1 MLDDKIMELAKTLVA
16 SYEEAYQLCLPEVE
30 RIIKYQIKDIDL
42 IEHTLDQVLNI
53 YTNKGF
59 YLFIRLLLYYRTINL
74 RNAKD
79 YLEILKEDR
88 REEYDDFVKTLK
100 KIK

>member
-1 MLDDKIMELAKTLVA
+1 MIDDKFMELARVLVA
-16 SYEEAYQLCLPEVE
+16 CYEEAYQLCLPEVE

-42 IEHTLDQVLNI
+42 IERTLDQALNI
-53 YTNKGF
+53 YTDKGF
-59 YLFIRLLLYYRTINL
+59 YLFIRLLLYYRTVNL
-74 RNAKD
+74 EYAKD

-88 REEYDDFVKTLK
+88 KEEYDDFIKTLK